1 QYCVSA
7 CRSGSQ
13 YSVVKEQKPVK
24 GQGVLPCLLVY
35 CLLPGNLKLANKAV
49 HGTNHAKHLEPL
61 DFRCTVWRTGTA
73 SGIGTAFFLRMIEM
87 INPSGHE
94 TWRLEARTGPCEPMR
109 LGSVPKASQE
119 LSQSLP
125 GEGLSILH
133 APLYE
138 F

>member
-1 QYCVSA
+1 MEQYCGQPTGAETRPFRNAASLHAGAEVNIQLSKN
-7 CRSGSQ
+7 RN
-13 YSVVKEQKPVK
+13 PIK

-35 CLLPGNLKLANKAV
+35 YLLSGNLKLANKAV

-94 TWRLEARTGPCEPMR
+94 TWRL
-109 LGSVPKASQE
+109 
-119 LSQSLP
+119 
-125 GEGLSILH
+125 
-133 APLYE
+133 
-138 F
+138 